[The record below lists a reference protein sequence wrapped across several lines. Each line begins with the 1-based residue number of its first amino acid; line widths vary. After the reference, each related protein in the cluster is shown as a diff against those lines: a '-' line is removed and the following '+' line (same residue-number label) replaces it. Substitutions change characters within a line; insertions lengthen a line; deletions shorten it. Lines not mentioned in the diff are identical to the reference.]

1 LTGATYTVERR
12 EAVDLAAAALMVM
25 LTFSWG
31 LNGVAA
37 KIGTSGYNP
46 LFLSMARSAIG
57 GALVLLW
64 CQWRGIDV
72 FRRDGTLVVGLVTGF
87 LFALEFVL
95 IFVGLD
101 FTSVARNTLMVNTMP
116 FFVLVGAHFFLGE
129 RITTAK
135 FLGLLLAF
143 AGVALVFSDQLSL
156 PGPNALIGDAMSLAA
171 GAVWASTVIVI
182 KSTRLTRVPPE
193 KLLLYQ
199 LGVASVVT
207 LPLLPLAGPV
217 LREVTWL
224 ASGALAFQS
233 IYVVGFT
240 YVLWFWLIGRY
251 PAAGL
256 TSFTF
261 LTPVFGV
268 ACGAMFLGEPLTVK
282 IVLALGLVVGGLVL
296 VNRPT
301 RRSAQGR
308 PADA

>member
-1 LTGATYTVERR
+1 MTGAAYGVERR
-12 EAVDLAAAALMVM
+12 EAVDLAAAALMVI

-37 KIGTSGYNP
+37 KIGNTGYNP
-46 LFLSMARSAIG
+46 LFLSTARSAIG
-57 GALVLLW
+57 GVLVLAW
-64 CQWRGIDV
+64 CHWRGIDV
-72 FRRDGTLVVGLVTGF
+72 FRRDGTLVAGLVAGL
-87 LFALEFVL
+87 LFTLEFVL

-101 FTSVARNTLMVNTMP
+101 FTSVARSTLMVNTMP
-116 FFVLVGAHFFLGE
+116 FFVLVGGHFFLGE
-129 RITTAK
+129 RMTMAK

-156 PGPNALIGDAMSLAA
+156 PGPDALIGDAMSLAA
-171 GAVWASTVIVI
+171 GAMWASTVIVI
-182 KSTRLTRVPPE
+182 KASRLTRVPPE

-199 LGVASVVT
+199 LGVATVAT

-217 LREVTWL
+217 LRDVSWL

-240 YVLWFWLIGRY
+240 YILWFWLMGRY

-268 ACGAMFLGEPLTVK
+268 VCGAIFLGEPLTMK
-282 IVLALGLVVGGLVL
+282 IVLALGLVVAGLAL
-296 VNRPT
+296 VNRPS
-301 RRSAQGR
+301 RRLAKG
-308 PADA
+308 